1 MEKLKVDIIKLS
13 DTQAVIRTNG
23 DKVTINE
30 GDKFFYQTAG
40 SLDCVNDKFDVG
52 TEDKWKILNHGC
64 WQDKDGNKEI
74 DVYIMKVIKEVER
87 YNAENQEDIKITRF
101 NVIRA
106 E

>member
-30 GDKFFYQTAG
+30 GDKFFYQTTG
-40 SLDCVNDKFDVG
+40 SLDCVDDKFDVG
-52 TEDKWKILNHGC
+52 TEDKWKILNHG
-64 WQDKDGNKEI
+64 DDEPVGINT
-74 DVYIMKVIKEVER
+74 YIRKVIKEVER